1 MNSEKT
7 LDWEFK
13 SEEEV
18 QKAYMPFVMG
28 GGIFLRTPEEYVLG
42 EILSLRLKFPNADE
56 GLELQGKVVWLTPDP
71 AKITWISSSTT
82 SGEHMFAG
90 AGFQVSGP
98 GEEKFQE
105 KILEFMNGVDTHFL
119 SDTA

>member
-1 MNSEKT
+1 MSLGKT

-13 SEEEV
+13 SAEEV
-18 QKAYMPFVMG
+18 QKSYMPFVMG
-28 GGIFLRTPEEYVLG
+28 GGIFIRTPEEYMLG
-42 EILSLRLKFPNADE
+42 EMLLLRLKFPDE
-56 GLELQGKVVWLTPDP
+56 DDSLELEGKVVWLTPDP
-71 AKITWISSSTT
+71 SKITWISTSTT
-82 SGEHMFAG
+82 SGEQIFAG

-105 KILEFMNGVDTHFL
+105 KILKFMHGVDAHFL